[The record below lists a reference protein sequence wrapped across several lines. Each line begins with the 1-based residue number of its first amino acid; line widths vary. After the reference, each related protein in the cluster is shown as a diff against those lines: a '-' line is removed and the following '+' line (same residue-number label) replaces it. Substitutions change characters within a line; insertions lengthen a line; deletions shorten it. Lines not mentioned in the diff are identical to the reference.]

1 MTQLEIENQ
10 VLQQQLVWEQ
20 AIKPQPQA
28 QPQSQPQ
35 QPFQQNNTQR
45 FGKWRGQGKGRNPD
59 QNRPKNGQPKRPFTD
74 GDRSNASRNDRGEQ
88 KCFRC
93 EQKGTSKGTAWQKT
107 STYTKRKK

>member
-1 MTQLEIENQ
+1 MSELDPNILMLLYGLILINLDEAIMKAKMIEMGQKNALGAIQVNAKMTQLEIENQ

-59 QNRPKNGQPKRPFTD
+59 
-74 GDRSNASRNDRGEQ
+74 
-88 KCFRC
+88 
-93 EQKGTSKGTAWQKT
+93 
-107 STYTKRKK
+107 